1 MTLLKLIIFEYL
13 TAFAIFCHKIEHM
26 GSSTAALRLFFK
38 LEVQIVD
45 RKWTGNIVIFTLS
58 PELYGFDPQHE
69 SGLTQIEV
77 ALEPPL
83 PPFHSVM
90 ASVPKKIKYCIMR
103 ISSLGSKIHWRAR
116 KARVNKRVCP
126 VISNDGF
133 FWAL

>member
-13 TAFAIFCHKIEHM
+13 TAFAIFCHEIEHM
-26 GSSTAALRLFFK
+26 GSSTAALRLCFK
-38 LEVQIVD
+38 PEVQMFD

-90 ASVPKKIKYCIMR
+90 ASVSKTIKI
-103 ISSLGSKIHWRAR
+103 
-116 KARVNKRVCP
+116 V
-126 VISNDGF
+126 
-133 FWAL
+133 

>member
-1 MTLLKLIIFEYL
+1 MTHLKLIIFEYL
-13 TAFAIFCHKIEHM
+13 TAFAIFCHEIEHM

-38 LEVQIVD
+38 PEVQMFD
-45 RKWTGNIVIFTLS
+45 RKWTGNIVTLS

-90 ASVPKKIKYCIMR
+90 ASVSEK
-103 ISSLGSKIHWRAR
+103 
-116 KARVNKRVCP
+116 
-126 VISNDGF
+126 
-133 FWAL
+133 